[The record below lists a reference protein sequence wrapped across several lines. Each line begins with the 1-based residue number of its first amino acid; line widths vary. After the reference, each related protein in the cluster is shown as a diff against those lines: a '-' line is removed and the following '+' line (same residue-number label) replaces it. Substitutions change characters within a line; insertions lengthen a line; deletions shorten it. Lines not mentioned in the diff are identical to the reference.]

1 MKLIQ
6 LSTLYAFETDSLST
20 TQQRGIIV
28 CIPKEKKS
36 KLDIKNWRPITLLDT
51 VY

>member
-6 LSTLYAFETDSLST
+6 LSTFYAFETDALST

-28 CIPKEKKS
+28 CIPKENKS
-36 KLDIKNWRPITLLDT
+36 KLDIENWRPITLLDT